1 MGERGMGDRWR
12 ACAWDISGEMGPK
25 ESDLRAE
32 SLAERRPL
40 ATPLWHW
47 INGALRAPL
56 LRCSKKQEWRRSE
69 PEWRL

>member
-40 ATPLWHW
+40 ATPLW
-47 INGALRAPL
+47 N
-56 LRCSKKQEWRRSE
+56 
-69 PEWRL
+69 